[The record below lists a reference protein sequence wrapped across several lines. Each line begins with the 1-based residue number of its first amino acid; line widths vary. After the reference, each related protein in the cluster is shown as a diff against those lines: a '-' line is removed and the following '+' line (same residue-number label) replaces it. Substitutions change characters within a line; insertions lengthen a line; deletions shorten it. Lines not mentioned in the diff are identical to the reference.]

1 MLDRMRSRKRVE
13 DQITEARRQ
22 TLLMMWKEIREHAR
36 QHEAQRSIA
45 TNMVLLL
52 ASASVG
58 LMVTVK
64 FGYRT
69 VPLAVAI
76 ILLGS
81 FGFLLS
87 AKHYER
93 SQRSTALAIEFERRL
108 DEMDEGLQITATRR
122 AGESIS
128 EAAYPFLFKV
138 RLNKLWSSLHI
149 LVLLVGVTTLIVSIL
164 AG

>member
-1 MLDRMRSRKRVE
+1 
-13 DQITEARRQ
+13 
-22 TLLMMWKEIREHAR
+22 MWKEIREHAR

-52 ASASVG
+52 TSASVG

-76 ILLGS
+76 ILLGA

-93 SQRSTALAIEFERRL
+93 SQRSTALAVEFERRL
-108 DEMDEGLQITATRR
+108 DEMDEALQIAATRR
-122 AGESIS
+122 AGESINES
-128 EAAYPFLFKV
+128 AHPLLFKI
-138 RLNKLWSSLHI
+138 RLNKLWSALHV
-149 LVLLVGVTTLIVSIL
+149 LVFLVGVTTLVMSL
-164 AG
+164 VAE

>member
-1 MLDRMRSRKRVE
+1 
-13 DQITEARRQ
+13 
-22 TLLMMWKEIREHAR
+22 MMWKEIREHAR
-36 QHEAQRSIA
+36 QHEAQRSVA

-69 VPLAVAI
+69 VPLAVATT
-76 ILLGS
+76 LLGA

-93 SQRSTALAIEFERRL
+93 AERSTTLAIEFERRL
-108 DEMDEGLQITATRR
+108 DALDEGLRIAATRA

-128 EAAYPFLFKV
+128 KAAHPILFAV
-138 RLNKLWSSLHI
+138 RLNKVWLSLHV
-149 LVLLVGVTTLIVSIL
+149 LVLLTGVTTFIISLY
-164 AG
+164 AK